1 MKYTL
6 CSLLLIWALGLA
18 LVSHDVHAAKSRAS
32 AQAAP
37 VVAHVEPELSC
48 PPGFPRDTQFTNEFP
63 EIAADEQDLSFADS
77 AGQGE
82 FPDYRYD
89 VGRGFTCFISKA
101 TDVDTWAISRD
112 YWLDASRLVPSYPV
126 MGGTL
131 FLSIGWQWID
141 FD

>member
-6 CSLLLIWALGLA
+6 CSFLLIWALGLA
-18 LVSHDVHAAKSRAS
+18 LVSHESHAAKSRAS
-32 AQAAP
+32 AQTIP
-37 VVAHVEPELSC
+37 IVAHVEPESSC
-48 PPGFPRDTQFTNEFP
+48 PPGFARDTQFTNAFP
-63 EIAADEQDLSFADS
+63 EMAADERDLSFADS

-82 FPDYRYD
+82 FSGYRD
-89 VGRGFTCFISKA
+89 AAGRGFTCFISQA
-101 TDVDTWAISRD
+101 TDADTWVRSRD
-112 YWLDASRLVPSYPV
+112 YWLDASRLAPSYPV